1 MELNPQQITQILI
14 LLFLSITFLIS
25 GYEKV
30 MDWKGSVAYITEHFK
45 LSPLKKYVSLL
56 LMILVVMDFIAGI
69 LMFVGIFNI
78 ALTNDV
84 KMALYGVQISSLA
97 IIFML
102 IGQRLAK
109 DYQGAMLLGVYF
121 LICICGMYLLG

>member
-1 MELNPQQITQILI
+1 MELNAQQITQILI

-30 MDWKGSVAYITEHFK
+30 TEWKGSVAYITEHFK
-45 LSPLKKYVSLL
+45 TSPLKNYVSLL
-56 LMILVVMDFIAGI
+56 LIILVIMDFMAGAM
-69 LMFVGIFNI
+69 MFVGMFNI
-78 ALTNDV
+78 ALTGDT
-84 KMALYGVQISSLA
+84 KMALYGVQISALA

-102 IGQRLAK
+102 VGQRLAK

-121 LICICGMYLLG
+121 LICICGMYFLS